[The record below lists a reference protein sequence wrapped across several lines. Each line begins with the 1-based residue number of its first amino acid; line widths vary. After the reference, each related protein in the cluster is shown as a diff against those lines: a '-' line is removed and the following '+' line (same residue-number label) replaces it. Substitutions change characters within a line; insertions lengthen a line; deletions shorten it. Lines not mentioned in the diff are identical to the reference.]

1 MTRTL
6 LRNAIV
12 LTMDDDIGDFA
23 RGDVL
28 IEDGV
33 ISRIGVDLTADAHVL
48 DCTDKIVLPG
58 FVNSHLHMF
67 QTALRGYW
75 SDALADDYFAQS
87 RTGRDAIFHHY
98 TPEDVYWSEFVGAL
112 QNLSAGT
119 TTVVDT
125 SQCSYTPAHTD
136 AALDAIRRSGIRC
149 VFSLTP
155 VMGHDAAPTY
165 NYPNDIRRLAETTG
179 PADTGA
185 RVSLALGYLADATDF
200 RVARELDL
208 PVFAH
213 INNEWF
219 GRALEELEGEGLL
232 GPRNTYIHCLGLQD
246 STWQAIA
253 RTGGKVSLSCFVEH
267 ALGMGAP
274 AIQSA
279 IDYNI
284 PAGLSTDGASLG
296 PVDMFSQMRAA
307 FQSQR
312 NVIHESARKDPPE
325 NAKPVTTRDILRMA
339 TLRGAQAAHLDHLI
353 GSLTPGKIA
362 DIIVLNA
369 RTLNTVP
376 MSHATGAVVHHM
388 DTSNID
394 TVIVGGEIVKSH
406 GRLHHVDVD
415 AALTELT
422 RTAENLVRRSR
433 YPDILLTSCR
443 HFP

>member
-1 MTRTL
+1 MSRTL
-6 LRNAIV
+6 LRNATV
-12 LTMDDDIGDFA
+12 LTMDDDIGDLA

-28 IEDGV
+28 IDDGV
-33 ISRIGVDLTADAHVL
+33 IIRVGVDITADARVL
-48 DCTDKIVLPG
+48 DCAGKIVLPG

-75 SDALADDYFAQS
+75 SDALADDYFSQS
-87 RTGRDAIFHHY
+87 RTGRDALFHHY

-112 QNLSAGT
+112 ENLSAGT

-125 SQCSYTPAHTD
+125 SQCSYTPEHTD

-155 VMGHDAAPTY
+155 AFGHDPAPTY
-165 NYPNDIRRLAETTG
+165 GYPNDIRRLVDATSATDSNG
-179 PADTGA
+179 
-185 RVSLALGYLADATDF
+185 RVSLALGYLPDATDF
-200 RVARELDL
+200 RLARELDL

-219 GRALEELEGEGLL
+219 GRALEELDGQGLL

-253 RTGGKVSLSCFVEH
+253 RTGGKVSLSCFVENT
-267 ALGMGAP
+267 LGMGVP
-274 AIQSA
+274 AIQKA
-279 IDYNI
+279 IEHGI
-284 PAGLSTDGASLG
+284 GSGLSTDGVSLG

-312 NVIHESARKDPPE
+312 TATHESAGNDQTE
-325 NAKPVTTRDILRMA
+325 GVKPANTRDILRMA
-339 TLRGAQAAHLDHLI
+339 TLGGARAAHLDHLV

-362 DIIVLNA
+362 DIVVLNA
-369 RTLNTVP
+369 RTLNTAP
-376 MSHATGAVVHHM
+376 MSHAPGAVVHHM
-388 DTSNID
+388 DTSNVD
-394 TVIVGGEIVKSH
+394 TVIVGGEIMKSR
-406 GRLHHVDVD
+406 GRLHDVDVH
-415 AALTELT
+415 AALAELS
-422 RTAENLVRRSR
+422 RSAEDLFSRSR

-443 HFP
+443 HLS

>member
-1 MTRTL
+1 MNRTL
-6 LRNAIV
+6 LRNATV

-33 ISRIGVDLTADAHVL
+33 ISRVGVDLTADAHVL
-48 DCTDKIVLPG
+48 DCTDRIVLPG

-125 SQCSYTPAHTD
+125 SQCSYTPEHTD

-165 NYPNDIRRLAETTG
+165 NYPNDIRRLAEATR
-179 PADTGA
+179 PADTGT
-185 RVSLALGYLADATDF
+185 RVSLALGYLPDATDF

-219 GRALEELEGEGLL
+219 GRALEELDGEGLL
-232 GPRNTYIHCLGLQD
+232 GPRSTYIHCLGLHD

-267 ALGMGAP
+267 TLGMGAP

-312 NVIHESARKDPPE
+312 NVNPDNP
-325 NAKPVTTRDILRMA
+325 KPITTRDILRMA
-339 TLRGAQAAHLDHLI
+339 TLGGAQAAHLDHLV

-362 DIIVLNA
+362 DIVVLNA
-369 RTLNTVP
+369 RTLNTAP
-376 MSHATGAVVHHM
+376 MSHATGAVAHHM

-394 TVIVGGEIVKSH
+394 TVIVGGEIVKSD
-406 GRLHHVDVD
+406 GRLRGVDVD
-415 AALTELT
+415 AALTELSKS
-422 RTAENLVRRSR
+422 AESLFSRSQ
-433 YPDILLTSCR
+433 YPDVLLTSCR
-443 HFP
+443 HFG